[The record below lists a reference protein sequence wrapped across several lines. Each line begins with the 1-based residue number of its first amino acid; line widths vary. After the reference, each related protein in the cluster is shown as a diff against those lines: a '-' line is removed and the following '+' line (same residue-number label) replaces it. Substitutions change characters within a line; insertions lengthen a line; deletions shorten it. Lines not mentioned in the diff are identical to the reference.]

1 MKSQT
6 AKVDKRI
13 GGSKIKT
20 VFWFQLNEGHLN

>member
-1 MKSQT
+1 MELQT

-13 GGSKIKT
+13 GASKIKT